1 MKTQVRILLAVA
13 ALALLAGGVGLHR
26 GNAAL
31 AARLAA
37 SANPSAG
44 ESAR

>member
-1 MKTQVRILLAVA
+1 MKTQIRILLAVA
-13 ALALLAGGVGLHR
+13 ALALLAGGLALHR

-37 SANPSAG
+37 APEVS
-44 ESAR
+44 R